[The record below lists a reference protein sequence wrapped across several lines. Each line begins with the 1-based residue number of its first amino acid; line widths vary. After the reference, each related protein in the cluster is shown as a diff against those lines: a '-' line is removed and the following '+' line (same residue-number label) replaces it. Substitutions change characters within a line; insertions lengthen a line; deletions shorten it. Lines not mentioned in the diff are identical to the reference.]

1 MARDR
6 LQDQQPAMNGGLNG
20 VSDDIALQPNQLR
33 RTVNARL
40 TEYGAATKRG
50 GTRRTSSNPLAT
62 APIVNGFTWTKDNGT
77 QEILAIANNLLFTS
91 TFGSFPWTWTSQTG
105 AISASANPTFAKFI
119 DGAGDD
125 VVYIAD
131 GGALN
136 KWDGAAL
143 TTDIAGTANCTRIAV
158 HNQRL
163 WGIGDSTFPE
173 SVFYS
178 ALNDGDTLGN
188 GSLDGGQIVV
198 RTFGDEAIVGLA
210 SINTSLLLFH
220 RRGISRITGYGQD
233 DIAVAPQAVTADV
246 GTIAAGSIV
255 ASGNVAYFVSER
267 GLFIC
272 NEAEVS
278 PVGTE
283 VTPDPL
289 LPIVRLLSSSQ
300 FEKIRAVLN
309 RGTKELWIT
318 MPDYGCFVYNTVLN
332 AWAGPWDGA
341 YISPSTTSLFETLN
355 AAGLPVILRGD
366 ESGWVSLCDAPNTFL
381 DNVSA
386 NGTGGSRYAMTLQFH
401 RLYCGDDALAKAL
414 RFGYLTAK
422 LNGSNETRVEWSTGT
437 TFGSWTLPQSFDE
450 TWGAPGTTWGTG
462 TWGGSGSLS
471 YRVQMGG
478 TGYYVD
484 VSVVDSGAALP
495 VFSRFTLEAFA
506 LSRR

>member
-1 MARDR
+1 
-6 LQDQQPAMNGGLNG
+6 MNGGLND
-20 VSDDIALQPNQLR
+20 VSDDIALQSNQLR

-50 GTRRTSSNPLAT
+50 GTQRASSNPLAN
-62 APIVNGFTWTKDNGT
+62 APIVNGFTWTKDDGT

-91 TFGSFPWTWTSQTG
+91 AFGSFPWTWTSQTG
-105 AISASANPTFAKFI
+105 GLSASVNPTFAKFI
-119 DGAGDD
+119 DGAGND

-136 KWDGAAL
+136 KWNGTAL
-143 TTDIAGTANCTRIAV
+143 TTNIAGTTSCTRIAV

-163 WGIGDSTFPE
+163 WGIGDPAFPE

-178 ALNDGDTLGN
+178 ALNNGDTLGN
-188 GSLDGGQIVV
+188 GALGGGQIVV

-233 DIAVAPQAVTADV
+233 DITVAPQAVTADV

-278 PVGTE
+278 PIGTE
-283 VTPDPL
+283 SRPDPL
-289 LPIVRLLSSSQ
+289 LPIVRLLSSNQ

-309 RGTKELWIT
+309 RGTKELWVT
-318 MPDYGCFVYNTVLN
+318 MPEYGCFVYNTVLN

-341 YISPSTTSLFETLN
+341 YISPGTTSLFETLN
-355 AAGLPVILRGD
+355 AAGLPVVLRGD
-366 ESGWVSLCDAPNTFL
+366 ESGWVSLCDAPGTFL

-386 NGTGGSRYAMTLQFH
+386 NDTGGSRYAMTLQFH
-401 RLYCGDDALAKAL
+401 RLYCDDDALAKAL

-437 TFGSWTLPQSFDE
+437 TSGSWTLPQSLDE
-450 TWGAPGTTWGTG
+450 TWGAAGTTWGTG
-462 TWGGSGSLS
+462 VWGGSGSLS

-484 VSVVDSGAALP
+484 VSVIDSGAALP